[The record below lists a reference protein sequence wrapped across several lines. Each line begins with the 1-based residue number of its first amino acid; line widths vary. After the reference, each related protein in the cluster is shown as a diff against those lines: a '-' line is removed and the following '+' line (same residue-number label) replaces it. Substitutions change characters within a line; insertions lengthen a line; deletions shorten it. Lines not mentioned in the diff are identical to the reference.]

1 MDNSGIYI
9 LRLKGEYR
17 VTYIPNV
24 ENLNWSFLS
33 LAVEKSFI
41 PTRLYEWYTNS
52 TICVGYKDAIKAAI
66 DIKRRCKSKIFIIQ
80 VNKTW
85 QDITEEARCLAEK
98 ELEVLQEIDDGRWS
112 SAMENLLHI
121 KEKHG

>member
-1 MDNSGIYI
+1 MQNGGIYI

-17 VTYIPNV
+17 ITYIPNV

-33 LAVEKSFI
+33 LTVEKHFI
-41 PTRLYEWYTNS
+41 PTRIYEWYTNCNV
-52 TICVGYKDAIKAAI
+52 CVGYKNAIKTAI

-85 QDITEEARCLAEK
+85 NEIMEEARFLAEK
-98 ELEVLQEIDDGRWS
+98 ELEVLRKINDGRWNA
-112 SAMENLLHI
+112 AMENLLHI
-121 KEKHG
+121 IKEI